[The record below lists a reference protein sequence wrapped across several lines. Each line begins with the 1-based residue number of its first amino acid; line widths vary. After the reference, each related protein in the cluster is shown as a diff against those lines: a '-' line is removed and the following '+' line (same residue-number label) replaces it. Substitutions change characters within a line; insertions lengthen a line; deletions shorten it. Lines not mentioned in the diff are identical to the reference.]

1 MTKRDIVYCLQR
13 QTSGHYVKLNR
24 AYKPV
29 GSESDGW
36 VNYDS
41 VDGVALTIGPEEAK
55 RISWCGDPNT
65 DCVYLFND
73 GCAPWLNEKCR
84 ADYFERLA
92 LT

>member
-1 MTKRDIVYCLQR
+1 MRIDLVYCLQR
-13 QTSGHYVKLNR
+13 QTSGSYVKLNR
-24 AYKPV
+24 DYKPL
-29 GSESDGW
+29 GSETHTWID
-36 VNYDS
+36 YDS
-41 VDGVALTIGPEEAK
+41 LDGVALTIGPEDAA
-55 RISWCGDPNT
+55 RISWCDDSNT